1 MATRTFCDHCGNT
14 VRSPHQFQFGPKPVR
29 DTSSEELQYAL
40 RMARIGGFGDGAGSA
55 GIKQAMAGIGKPA
68 PVPAHP
74 TTTIDLCDVCIPIWL
89 KRVSALCKASDPEE
103 KDV

>member
-14 VRSPHQFQFGPKPVR
+14 VRSPHKFQFGPKPVR
-29 DTSSEELQYAL
+29 DNSAEELQYTL
-40 RMARIGGFGDGAGSA
+40 EVARVGGFGGSS
-55 GIKQAMAGIGKPA
+55 GSIKQAMAAIGKPA

-74 TTTIDLCDVCIPIWL
+74 TTTIDLCDACIPIWL
-89 KRVSALCKASDPEE
+89 KRVGALCKASDPET